1 MLVMVVVCV
10 GIGGGGGCID
20 GNAILVRGLTSG
32 NVFVAKLF
40 RCKSLENKIFLR
52 INIPFEAC

>member
-1 MLVMVVVCV
+1 MGVQ
-10 GIGGGGGCID
+10 GGGGYIG

-32 NVFVAKLF
+32 NVFVGKLL
-40 RCKSLENKIFLR
+40 RCQSLENKIFLR